1 MPDGARPWG
10 MDVGARIGAGDS
22 PEVFCRSKPIFYKG
36 FIVIVL
42 HAIHCASDQ
51 VSGDSRLETESRQ
64 RGGCAPGVS
73 RRVWGRIFGC
83 QRPCGDLALAGRLRE
98 ANAGD
103 PFLPDVR
110 VARRRP
116 GFGCPAGVGGLFS
129 CGAGKCEMRHRR
141 RGGARLAV
149 RRFEAAQTSRPT
161 AICSSGGAPAGG
173 AATCSRSTRAGGTA
187 LKVAGAFMGL
197 YFLDGDFTGLIARS
211 EMAAP
216 PLWPLILP

>member
-1 MPDGARPWG
+1 LRRLCVIGRVCASGGAVRGACEIGRTKPFRLKSKELGCGCGWMWGAGEVLIAATNETGMADGARPWG

-22 PEVFCRSKPIFYKG
+22 PEVFCRSKPISYKG

-116 GFGCPAGVGGLFS
+116 GFG
-129 CGAGKCEMRHRR
+129 
-141 RGGARLAV
+141 
-149 RRFEAAQTSRPT
+149 
-161 AICSSGGAPAGG
+161 
-173 AATCSRSTRAGGTA
+173 
-187 LKVAGAFMGL
+187 
-197 YFLDGDFTGLIARS
+197 
-211 EMAAP
+211 
-216 PLWPLILP
+216 